1 MRTIDLTRD
10 ERAVRQTS
18 GPVLG
23 MVLFVASEAMFF
35 ATFFGAYFTIYSVNP
50 VWPPAGF
57 PHLEPGL
64 ATVLTAVLVTSSL
77 HPAARRPR
85 DPPRP
90 APRPA
95 RLARADHPAR
105 GRLPRPAALRLL
117 AARLQHARRH
127 LRSLFYVMTGLHMAH
142 VFGGV
147 VFLVLVL
154 VQGIGGQLSDAS
166 HDSLE
171 AGAIYWHFVDV
182 VWICLFTTFYLA
194 GLADMRLAHPDPVRP
209 QRFPGRRP
217 PPSTG

>member
-1 MRTIDLTRD
+1 MSTVDLARD

-23 MVLFVASEAMFF
+23 MVLFIASEAMFF

-57 PHLEPGL
+57 PRLQPEL
-64 ATVLTAVLVTSSL
+64 AAILTAVLVTSSGTL
-77 HPAARRPR
+77 QLGVRAIRRDRTRALLRWLGLTILLGACFLGLQLYDYSQLGFGVR
-85 DPPRP
+85 D
-90 APRPA
+90 
-95 RLARADHPAR
+95 
-105 GRLPRPAALRLL
+105 GIFG
-117 AARLQHARRH
+117 
-127 LRSLFYVMTGLHMAH
+127 SVFYVMTGLHMAH

-154 VQGIGGQLSDAS
+154 LQGLGGQLSDAS

-182 VWICLFTTFYLA
+182 VWICLFTTFYLL
-194 GLADMRLAHPDPVRP
+194 GL
-209 QRFPGRRP
+209 
-217 PPSTG
+217 S

>member
-1 MRTIDLTRD
+1 MTALDLTRD
-10 ERAVRQTS
+10 ERTVRRTS

-57 PHLEPGL
+57 PRLEPEL
-64 ATVLTAVLVTSSL
+64 ATVLTVVLVSSSL
-77 HPAARRPR
+77 TLQLGVRAIRRDR
-85 DPPRP
+85 
-90 APRPA
+90 A
-95 RLARADHPAR
+95 RLLLFWV
-105 GRLPRPAALRLL
+105 GLTILLGAAFLSLQLYDYSLL
-117 AARLQHARRH
+117 GFGVRDGIFG
-127 LRSLFYVMTGLHMAH
+127 SLFYVMTGLHMAH

-154 VQGIGGQLSDAS
+154 LQGFGGQLSHAS

-182 VWICLFTTFYLA
+182 VWICLFTTFYLV
-194 GLADMRLAHPDPVRP
+194 GL
-209 QRFPGRRP
+209 
-217 PPSTG
+217 S